1 MRQIFLDTETTGLD
15 PRHGHRIIEVACIEM
30 ESRRLTG
37 RHLHKYI
44 NPEREIDEGAAA
56 VHGITLEF
64 LADKPKFADV
74 IDEFLDFINGA
85 ELIIHNAPFDL
96 GFLNAELARLDRV
109 PVETLCNGVTD
120 TLKMA
125 RDLHPGKRNSLDA
138 LCERYEIDNSQR
150 TLHGALLDT
159 ELLSEVFLAM
169 TRGQNTLMI
178 EPDATPRSTSAGSAR
193 QSERKPLLVRRPSAE
208 ELAEHQRVLAAID
221 KETKGGC
228 LWLAGGQVG
237 GAIIHIGA
245 EFSTSG
251 RRGSCFRAVLRA
263 QKPFRQLRIAAKIAT
278 WEVSTGSM
286 CLRSLDHGRFR
297 AAQKGVGRLFLA
309 QCRGNGR
316 TPAARNAATRSTRA
330 RNATFSGSTATA
342 KRRLASVYSCAQ

>member
-30 ESRRLTG
+30 ENRRLTG
-37 RHLHKYI
+37 HHLHKYI
-44 NPEREIDEGAAA
+44 NPEREIDEGAQA

-169 TRGQNTLMI
+169 TRGQNSLMI

-193 QSERKPLLVRRPSAE
+193 QTERKPLLVRRPSAE

-228 LWLAGGQVG
+228 LWLA
-237 GAIIHIGA
+237 
-245 EFSTSG
+245 S
-251 RRGSCFRAVLRA
+251 
-263 QKPFRQLRIAAKIAT
+263 
-278 WEVSTGSM
+278 
-286 CLRSLDHGRFR
+286 
-297 AAQKGVGRLFLA
+297 
-309 QCRGNGR
+309 
-316 TPAARNAATRSTRA
+316 
-330 RNATFSGSTATA
+330 
-342 KRRLASVYSCAQ
+342 